1 MRSSSRH
8 RYDLRFHLSS
18 EAQGAVSVDP
28 LEDGTVVRAPGLAL
42 VLDPALEVSL
52 EPGWVSPL
60 YGLKHEAPVVSATI
74 EGSGE
79 VTFMSLIA
87 AQAASVPA
95 PRMRPRR
102 APGGAEVAV
111 EVSGVGADGGAID
124 LVAWGRSGAGLLR
137 RERCR

>member
-1 MRSSSRH
+1 
-8 RYDLRFHLSS
+8 
-18 EAQGAVSVDP
+18 
-28 LEDGTVVRAPGLAL
+28 
-42 VLDPALEVSL
+42 
-52 EPGWVSPL
+52 
-60 YGLKHEAPVVSATI
+60 
-74 EGSGE
+74 
-79 VTFMSLIA
+79 MSLIA

-111 EVSGVGADGGAID
+111 EVSGVGADGGAVD